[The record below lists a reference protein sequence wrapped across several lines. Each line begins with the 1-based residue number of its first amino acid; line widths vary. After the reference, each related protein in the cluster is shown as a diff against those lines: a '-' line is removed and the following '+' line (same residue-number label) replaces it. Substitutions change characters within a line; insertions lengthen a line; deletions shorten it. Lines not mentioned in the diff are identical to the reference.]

1 MAPPP
6 ATRTRTSGAAKR
18 ARERRRR
25 RTAFVALVVVV
36 VMVGGLVSGLWISG
50 RSKPKPVVAQPVHY
64 SVGIARCVF
73 VDRSRQTPNYVNN
86 TSKPGR
92 LLVTEVRYPTLS
104 PVRAM
109 SETPDAHPA
118 LRHGPFPMVVF
129 GHGYA
134 LTPDTYAKLLD
145 HWVAAGFVVAAPL
158 FPDTSEGA
166 VASTGVANS
175 FLPEADDINQPG
187 DMAFVT
193 REMLQSSGATSSLCP
208 IVHALVSRTKIALA
222 GQSDGATTAVA
233 LGYDPK
239 YRVPSLKFRAVIDLS
254 GELFGAG
261 TATPDVLS
269 GSKTVPALFV
279 SQSATDT
286 CNPPQFS
293 LAIYNGVRTPDKWF
307 LKIASAHHLPPYIG
321 TNVRSFN
328 VVASTTT
335 LFLHDEFDG
344 LMPGR
349 ALLKLANAHPSV
361 ATLTTG
367 PQAPA
372 IAPLT
377 QGPGSCY
384 LTS

>member
-1 MAPPP
+1 MQ
-6 ATRTRTSGAAKR
+6 
-18 ARERRRR
+18 RRRR
-25 RTAFVALVVVV
+25 RIALLVLILVFAMAGVLFSKVLTSSRTAPKSAVAV
-36 VMVGGLVSGLWISG
+36 
-50 RSKPKPVVAQPVHY
+50 PVHY
-64 SVGIARCVF
+64 WVGIARCTF
-73 VDRSRQTPNYVNN
+73 FDSARSTLNYLNN
-86 TSKPGR
+86 TTKKGR
-92 LLVTEVRYPTLS
+92 LLITEVRYPTLS
-104 PVRAM
+104 PTKGL

-145 HWVAAGFVVAAPL
+145 HWVEAGFVVVAPL
-158 FPDTSEGA
+158 FPDTSEGS
-166 VASTGVANS
+166 VANISVANS

-193 REMLQSSGATSSLCP
+193 KEMLNSSGATSLLCP
-208 IVHALVSRTKIALA
+208 IAHGLISRTKIALA

-239 YRVPSLKFRAVIDLS
+239 YRVASLQYRAVIDLS

-261 TATPDVLS
+261 TLTPDVLS
-269 GSKTVPALFV
+269 VTRRSPALFV

-293 LAIYNGVRTPDKWF
+293 LAIYNGVHMNRKWF
-307 LKIASAHHLPPYIG
+307 LKIAAAHHLPPYIG
-321 TNVRSFN
+321 TAVRAFN
-328 VVASTTT
+328 AVATTT
-335 LFLHDEFDG
+335 TMFLRDEFDG
-344 LMPGR
+344 VAPGR
-349 ALLKLANAHPSV
+349 ALLKLGNAHPSV
-361 ATLTTG
+361 ASLSTG
-367 PQAPA
+367 HNPPA